1 MNEKDILLKDC
12 LERLHAA
19 LRAERVQ
26 LAKEEEARAW
36 ADECQ
41 SKLLYEAQNHL
52 VAKTAAE
59 VAETKLAE
67 ALSAKEKHDILLRDA
82 HTMLQSA
89 QASAA
94 EERENGVELAQK
106 LACVEEE
113 KIGLAEQVKQ
123 LSKQVADLSQQLDE
137 ERETRKSEK
146 ITLEDLKAAA
156 EEDAKRATKE
166 LENTRICLNQSTR

>member
-1 MNEKDILLKDC
+1 MDIAEQEGSPSAPVGISEGERNGPHPRCALLLKESKELREQLIIAQRRYREKEMELRSAEKLVNEKDILLKDC

-67 ALSAKEKHDILLRDA
+67 ALSAKEKHDTSTGRCAYDA
-82 HTMLQSA
+82 P
-89 QASAA
+89 
-94 EERENGVELAQK
+94 ER
-106 LACVEEE
+106 
-113 KIGLAEQVKQ
+113 
-123 LSKQVADLSQQLDE
+123 S
-137 ERETRKSEK
+137 SE
-146 ITLEDLKAAA
+146 
-156 EEDAKRATKE
+156 
-166 LENTRICLNQSTR
+166 CS